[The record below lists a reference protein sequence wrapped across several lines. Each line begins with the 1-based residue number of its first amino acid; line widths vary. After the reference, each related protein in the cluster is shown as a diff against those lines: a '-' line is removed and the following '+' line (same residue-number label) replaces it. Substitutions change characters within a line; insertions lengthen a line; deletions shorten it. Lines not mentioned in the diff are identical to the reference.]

1 MLAEKSLPPTVETSI
16 NAFLVNTGKN
26 LVLIDTGNGTQA
38 NSNVGK
44 VQKKLLAAGY
54 RPEQVD
60 TILMTHLH
68 GDHFGGLVQNGKL
81 AYPNATVY
89 VSQKEYDFWLDPQHL
104 AQAAPEHKPAFQR
117 VQNVFKILAAANKVK
132 TFSGDAPLLPGI
144 TPVFATG
151 HTPGH
156 TAYSIVSDG
165 NKLLAWGDIVH
176 AEAV

>member
-1 MLAEKSLPPTVETSI
+1 MPMDKLLTRTDPNTIRQLLAEKSLSPTVETSI
-16 NAFLVNTGKN
+16 NAFLINTGKN

-44 VQKKLLAAGY
+44 VQKNLLASGY

-81 AYPNATVY
+81 SYPNATVY

-104 AQAAPEHKPAFQR
+104 AQAAP
-117 VQNVFKILAAANKVK
+117 
-132 TFSGDAPLLPGI
+132 
-144 TPVFATG
+144 
-151 HTPGH
+151 
-156 TAYSIVSDG
+156 
-165 NKLLAWGDIVH
+165 
-176 AEAV
+176 